1 MKIGIITIGSELLNG
16 SRLDTNGHWI
26 AKNAILFGG
35 EIISKSSILDNK
47 DDIFMA
53 LDNFLNRD
61 IDMII
66 ITGGLGPTHDDIT
79 ATSLYKYFNDK
90 TVIDTL
96 CFKDLKDRFAKKGFD
111 VSNLN
116 KSQALIPSDGD
127 IIPNQVGTAR
137 GLSFKSKKTKIIA
150 LPGVPSEMKSM
161 MRNSIF
167 PIIQDSSKLSLNYK
181 ILRTTGIYES
191 ELFSTLRSLI
201 DQYSDVDIAFL
212 PSFLGV
218 DIRVSSKNKTS
229 YDAFL
234 NDVNQKIDGYI
245 FSNNNAS
252 LEEVVAKTLIK
263 NKISISTAESCTG
276 GLIADRLTNIS
287 GVSAVY
293 KGSIIAYSNDQK
305 MKLLNVSQKI
315 LNKCGAVSEETAIDM
330 AIGVQEKFST
340 NIGISTTGIAGPTGG
355 TITKPIGLVFIG
367 LAYNGYSKA
376 YKFNFRLDRISNKM
390 ITVQA
395 ALNILR
401 KNVKNYINI

>member
-1 MKIGIITIGSELLNG
+1 MKIGIITIGSELLNR
-16 SRLDTNGHWI
+16 SRLDTNAHWI
-26 AKNAILFGG
+26 AKNVILFGG

-90 TVIDTL
+90 PVIDTL
-96 CFKDLKDRFAKKGFD
+96 YFEELKDRFTKKGFD
-111 VSNLN
+111 ISNLN

-201 DQYSDVDIAFL
+201 YQYSDVDIAFL

-234 NDVNQKIDGYI
+234 KDVNQKIDGYI

-315 LNKCGAVSEETAIDM
+315 LTKCGAVSEETAIDM

-340 NIGISTTGIAGPTGG
+340 NIGISTTGIAGPEGG
-355 TITKPIGLVFIG
+355 TNAKPIGLVFIG
-367 LAYNGYSKA
+367 LAYNGHSKA
-376 YKFNFRLDRISNKM
+376 YKFNFSHDRISNKM

-395 ALNILR
+395 ALNLLR
-401 KNVKNYINI
+401 KNVEKYINN

>member
-16 SRLDTNGHWI
+16 SRLDTNAHWI
-26 AKNAILFGG
+26 AKNVILFGG

-47 DDIFMA
+47 DDIFIA

-90 TVIDTL
+90 PVIDTL
-96 CFKDLKDRFAKKGFD
+96 YFEDLKDRFAKKGFD
-111 VSNLN
+111 ISNLN
-116 KSQALIPSDGD
+116 KSQALIPSDGE

-137 GLSFKSKKTKIIA
+137 GLTFKSKKTKIIA

-212 PSFLGV
+212 PSLLGV

-234 NDVNQKIDGYI
+234 KDVNQKIDGYI

-315 LNKCGAVSEETAIDM
+315 LNKCGAVSEETAIEM

-376 YKFNFRLDRISNKM
+376 YKFNFRHDRISNKM

>member
-16 SRLDTNGHWI
+16 SRLDTNAHWI

-90 TVIDTL
+90 PVIDTL
-96 CFKDLKDRFAKKGFD
+96 YFEDLKDRFAKKGFD

-305 MKLLNVSQKI
+305 MKLLNVNQKI

>member
-16 SRLDTNGHWI
+16 SRLDTNAHWI

-90 TVIDTL
+90 PVIDTL
-96 CFKDLKDRFAKKGFD
+96 YFKDLKDRFAKKGFD

-355 TITKPIGLVFIG
+355 TTTKPIGLVFIG

>member
-16 SRLDTNGHWI
+16 SRLDTNAHWI
-26 AKNAILFGG
+26 AKNVILFGG

-90 TVIDTL
+90 PVIDTL
-96 CFKDLKDRFAKKGFD
+96 YFEELKDRFTKKGFD
-111 VSNLN
+111 ISNLN

-137 GLSFKSKKTKIIA
+137 GLSFKSRKTKIIA

-167 PIIQDSSKLSLNYK
+167 PMIQDSSKLSLNYK

-229 YDAFL
+229 YDTFL
-234 NDVNQKIDGYI
+234 KDVNQKIDGYI

-315 LNKCGAVSEETAIDM
+315 LNTCGAVSEETAIDM

-340 NIGISTTGIAGPTGG
+340 NIGISTTGIAGPEGG
-355 TITKPIGLVFIG
+355 TNTKPIGLVFIG
-367 LAYNGYSKA
+367 LAYNGHSKA
-376 YKFNFRLDRISNKM
+376 YKFNFSHDRISNKM

-395 ALNILR
+395 ALNLLR
-401 KNVKNYINI
+401 KNVEKYINN

>member
-16 SRLDTNGHWI
+16 SRLDTNAHWI
-26 AKNAILFGG
+26 AKNVILFGG

-90 TVIDTL
+90 PVIDTL
-96 CFKDLKDRFAKKGFD
+96 YFEDLKDRFAKKGFD
-111 VSNLN
+111 ISNLN

-229 YDAFL
+229 YDTFL
-234 NDVNQKIDGYI
+234 KDVNQKIDGYI

-315 LNKCGAVSEETAIDM
+315 LNTCGAVSEETAIDM

-340 NIGISTTGIAGPTGG
+340 NIGISTTGIAGPEGG
-355 TITKPIGLVFIG
+355 TNAKPIGLVFIG
-367 LAYNGYSKA
+367 LAYNGHSKA
-376 YKFNFRLDRISNKM
+376 YKFNFSHDRISNKM

-395 ALNILR
+395 ALNLLR
-401 KNVKNYINI
+401 KNVEKYINN

>member
-1 MKIGIITIGSELLNG
+1 
-16 SRLDTNGHWI
+16 
-26 AKNAILFGG
+26 
-35 EIISKSSILDNK
+35 
-47 DDIFMA
+47 
-53 LDNFLNRD
+53 
-61 IDMII
+61 MII
-66 ITGGLGPTHDDIT
+66 LTGGLGPTHDDIT

-90 TVIDTL
+90 PVIDTL
-96 CFKDLKDRFAKKGFD
+96 YFEDLKDRFAKKGFD
-111 VSNLN
+111 ISNLN

-201 DQYSDVDIAFL
+201 YQYSDVDIAFL

-234 NDVNQKIDGYI
+234 KDVNQKIDGYI

-252 LEEVVAKTLIK
+252 LEEVVAKTLIR

-305 MKLLNVSQKI
+305 MKLLNVSQKT
-315 LNKCGAVSEETAIDM
+315 LNTCGAVSEETAIDM

-340 NIGISTTGIAGPTGG
+340 NIGISTTGIAGPEGG
-355 TITKPIGLVFIG
+355 TNAKPIGLVFIG
-367 LAYNGYSKA
+367 LAYNGHSKA
-376 YKFNFRLDRISNKM
+376 YKFNFSHDRISNKM

-395 ALNILR
+395 ALNLLR
-401 KNVKNYINI
+401 KNVEKYINN

>member
-16 SRLDTNGHWI
+16 SRLDTNAHWI

-90 TVIDTL
+90 PVIDTL
-96 CFKDLKDRFAKKGFD
+96 YFEDLKDRFAKKGFD

-234 NDVNQKIDGYI
+234 KDVNQKIDGYI

>member
-16 SRLDTNGHWI
+16 SRLDTNAHWI
-26 AKNAILFGG
+26 AKNVILFGG

-90 TVIDTL
+90 PVIDTL
-96 CFKDLKDRFAKKGFD
+96 YFEELKDRFTKKGFD
-111 VSNLN
+111 ISNLN

-137 GLSFKSKKTKIIA
+137 GLSFKSRKTKIIA

-167 PIIQDSSKLSLNYK
+167 PMIQDSSKLSLNYK

-229 YDAFL
+229 YDTFL
-234 NDVNQKIDGYI
+234 KDVNQKIDGYI

-315 LNKCGAVSEETAIDM
+315 LNTCGAVSEETAIDM

-340 NIGISTTGIAGPTGG
+340 NIGISTTGIAGPEGG
-355 TITKPIGLVFIG
+355 TNAKPIGLVFIG
-367 LAYNGYSKA
+367 LAYNGHSKA
-376 YKFNFRLDRISNKM
+376 YKFNFSHDRISNKM

-395 ALNILR
+395 ALNLLR
-401 KNVKNYINI
+401 KNVEKYINN

>member
-16 SRLDTNGHWI
+16 SRLDTNAHWI
-26 AKNAILFGG
+26 AKNVILFGG

-90 TVIDTL
+90 PVIDTL
-96 CFKDLKDRFAKKGFD
+96 YFEELKDRFTKKGFD
-111 VSNLN
+111 ISNLN

-137 GLSFKSKKTKIIA
+137 GLSFKSRKTKIIA

-167 PIIQDSSKLSLNYK
+167 PMIQDSSKLSLNYR

-234 NDVNQKIDGYI
+234 KDVNQKIDGYI

-315 LNKCGAVSEETAIDM
+315 LNTCGAVSEETAIDM

-340 NIGISTTGIAGPTGG
+340 NIGISTTGIAGPEGG
-355 TITKPIGLVFIG
+355 TNAKPIGLVFIG
-367 LAYNGYSKA
+367 LAYNGHSKA
-376 YKFNFRLDRISNKM
+376 YKFNFSHDRISNKM

-395 ALNILR
+395 ALNLLR
-401 KNVKNYINI
+401 KNVEKYINN

>member
-16 SRLDTNGHWI
+16 SRLDTNAHWI
-26 AKNAILFGG
+26 AKNVILFGG

-90 TVIDTL
+90 PVIDTL
-96 CFKDLKDRFAKKGFD
+96 YFEDLKDRFAKKGFD
-111 VSNLN
+111 ISILN

-191 ELFSTLRSLI
+191 ELFNTLRSLI
-201 DQYSDVDIAFL
+201 YQYSDVDIAFL

-234 NDVNQKIDGYI
+234 KDVNQKIDGYI

-305 MKLLNVSQKI
+305 MKLLNVSQKT
-315 LNKCGAVSEETAIDM
+315 LNTCGAVSEETAIDM

-340 NIGISTTGIAGPTGG
+340 NIGISTTGIAGPEGG
-355 TITKPIGLVFIG
+355 TNTKPIGLVFIG
-367 LAYNGYSKA
+367 FAYNGHSKA
-376 YKFNFRLDRISNKM
+376 YKFNFSHDRISNKM

-395 ALNILR
+395 ALNLLR
-401 KNVKNYINI
+401 KNVEKYINN

>member
-16 SRLDTNGHWI
+16 SRLDTNAHWI
-26 AKNAILFGG
+26 AKNVILFGG

-90 TVIDTL
+90 PVIDTL
-96 CFKDLKDRFAKKGFD
+96 YFEELKDRFTKKGFD
-111 VSNLN
+111 ISNLN

-137 GLSFKSKKTKIIA
+137 GLSFKSRKTKIIA

-167 PIIQDSSKLSLNYK
+167 PMIQDSSKLSLNYR

-229 YDAFL
+229 YDTFL
-234 NDVNQKIDGYI
+234 KDVNQKIDGYI

-315 LNKCGAVSEETAIDM
+315 LNTCGAVSEETAIDM

-340 NIGISTTGIAGPTGG
+340 NIGISTTGIAGPEGG
-355 TITKPIGLVFIG
+355 TNAKPIGLVFIG
-367 LAYNGYSKA
+367 LAYNGHSKA
-376 YKFNFRLDRISNKM
+376 YKFNFSHDRISNKM

-395 ALNILR
+395 ALNLLR
-401 KNVKNYINI
+401 KNVEKYINN

>member
-16 SRLDTNGHWI
+16 SRLDTNAHWI

-90 TVIDTL
+90 PVIDTL
-96 CFKDLKDRFAKKGFD
+96 YFKDLKDRFAKKGFD

>member
-1 MKIGIITIGSELLNG
+1 
-16 SRLDTNGHWI
+16 
-26 AKNAILFGG
+26 LFGG

-90 TVIDTL
+90 PVIDTL
-96 CFKDLKDRFAKKGFD
+96 YFEELKDRFTKKGFD
-111 VSNLN
+111 ISNLN

-201 DQYSDVDIAFL
+201 YQYSDVDIAFL

-229 YDAFL
+229 YDTFL
-234 NDVNQKIDGYI
+234 KDVNQKIDGYI

-315 LNKCGAVSEETAIDM
+315 LNTCGAVSEETAIDM

-340 NIGISTTGIAGPTGG
+340 NIGISTTGIAGPEGG
-355 TITKPIGLVFIG
+355 TNAKPIGLVFIG
-367 LAYNGYSKA
+367 LAYNGHSKA
-376 YKFNFRLDRISNKM
+376 YKFNFSHDRISNKM

-395 ALNILR
+395 ALNLLR
-401 KNVKNYINI
+401 KNVEKYINN

>member
-16 SRLDTNGHWI
+16 SRLDTNAHWI
-26 AKNAILFGG
+26 AKNVILFGG

-47 DDIFMA
+47 DDIFIA

-90 TVIDTL
+90 PVIDTL
-96 CFKDLKDRFAKKGFD
+96 YFEDLKDRFAKKGFD
-111 VSNLN
+111 ISNLN
-116 KSQALIPSDGD
+116 KSQALIPSDGE

-137 GLSFKSKKTKIIA
+137 GLTFKSKKTKIIA

-234 NDVNQKIDGYI
+234 KDVNQKIDGYI

-315 LNKCGAVSEETAIDM
+315 LNKCGAVSEETAIEM

-376 YKFNFRLDRISNKM
+376 YKFNFRHDRISNKM

>member
-16 SRLDTNGHWI
+16 SRLDTNAHWI
-26 AKNAILFGG
+26 AKNVILFGG

-90 TVIDTL
+90 PVIDTL
-96 CFKDLKDRFAKKGFD
+96 YFEELKDRFTKKGFD
-111 VSNLN
+111 ISNLN

-137 GLSFKSKKTKIIA
+137 GLSFKSRKTKIIA

-167 PIIQDSSKLSLNYK
+167 PMIQDSSKLSLNYK

-229 YDAFL
+229 YDTFL
-234 NDVNQKIDGYI
+234 KDVNQKIDGYI

-315 LNKCGAVSEETAIDM
+315 LTKCGAVSEETAIDM

-340 NIGISTTGIAGPTGG
+340 NIGISTTGIAGPEGG
-355 TITKPIGLVFIG
+355 TNTKPIGLVFIG
-367 LAYNGYSKA
+367 LAYNGHSKA
-376 YKFNFRLDRISNKM
+376 YKFNFSHDRISNKM

-395 ALNILR
+395 ALNLLR
-401 KNVKNYINI
+401 KNVEKYINN

>member
-90 TVIDTL
+90 PVIDTL
-96 CFKDLKDRFAKKGFD
+96 YFKDLKDRFAKKGFD

>member
-16 SRLDTNGHWI
+16 SRLDTNAHWI
-26 AKNAILFGG
+26 AKNVILFGG

-90 TVIDTL
+90 PVIDTL
-96 CFKDLKDRFAKKGFD
+96 YFEELKDRFTKKGFD
-111 VSNLN
+111 ISNLN

-201 DQYSDVDIAFL
+201 YQYSDVDIAFL

-234 NDVNQKIDGYI
+234 KDVNQKIDGYI

-263 NKISISTAESCTG
+263 DKISISTAESCTG

-315 LNKCGAVSEETAIDM
+315 LNTCGAVSEETAIDM

-340 NIGISTTGIAGPTGG
+340 NIGISTTGIAGPEGG
-355 TITKPIGLVFIG
+355 TNAKPIGLVFIG
-367 LAYNGYSKA
+367 LAYNGHSKA
-376 YKFNFRLDRISNKM
+376 YKFNFSHDRISNKM

-395 ALNILR
+395 ALNLLR
-401 KNVKNYINI
+401 KNVEKYINN

>member
-90 TVIDTL
+90 PVIDTL
-96 CFKDLKDRFAKKGFD
+96 YFEDLKDRFAKKGFD

>member
-1 MKIGIITIGSELLNG
+1 MKIGIITIGSELLNR
-16 SRLDTNGHWI
+16 SRLDTNAHWI
-26 AKNAILFGG
+26 AKNVILFGG

-90 TVIDTL
+90 PVIDTL
-96 CFKDLKDRFAKKGFD
+96 YFEELKDRFTKKGFD
-111 VSNLN
+111 ISNLN

-137 GLSFKSKKTKIIA
+137 GLSFKSRKTKIIA

-167 PIIQDSSKLSLNYK
+167 PMIQDSSKLSLNYK

-229 YDAFL
+229 YDTFL
-234 NDVNQKIDGYI
+234 KDVNQKIDGYI

-315 LNKCGAVSEETAIDM
+315 LNTCGAVSEETAIDM

-340 NIGISTTGIAGPTGG
+340 NIGISTTGIAGPEGG
-355 TITKPIGLVFIG
+355 TNAKPIGLVFIG
-367 LAYNGYSKA
+367 LAYNGHSKA
-376 YKFNFRLDRISNKM
+376 YKFNFSHDRISNKM

-395 ALNILR
+395 ALNLLR
-401 KNVKNYINI
+401 KNVEKYINN

>member
-79 ATSLYKYFNDK
+79 ATSLYKYFNYK
-90 TVIDTL
+90 PVIDTL

>member
-16 SRLDTNGHWI
+16 SRLDTNAHWI
-26 AKNAILFGG
+26 AKNVILFGG

-90 TVIDTL
+90 PVIDTL
-96 CFKDLKDRFAKKGFD
+96 YFEELKDRFTKKGFD
-111 VSNLN
+111 ISNLN

-137 GLSFKSKKTKIIA
+137 GLSFKSRKTKIIA

-167 PIIQDSSKLSLNYK
+167 PMIQDSSKLSLNYK

-201 DQYSDVDIAFL
+201 YQYSDVDIAFL

-229 YDAFL
+229 YDTFL
-234 NDVNQKIDGYI
+234 KDVNQKIDGYI

-315 LNKCGAVSEETAIDM
+315 LNTCGAVSEETAIDM

-340 NIGISTTGIAGPTGG
+340 NIGISTTGIAGPEGG
-355 TITKPIGLVFIG
+355 TNTKPIGLVFIG
-367 LAYNGYSKA
+367 LAYNGHSKA
-376 YKFNFRLDRISNKM
+376 YKFNFSHDRISNKM

-395 ALNILR
+395 ALNLLR
-401 KNVKNYINI
+401 KNVEKYINN

>member
-16 SRLDTNGHWI
+16 SRLDTNAHWI
-26 AKNAILFGG
+26 AKNVILFGG

-90 TVIDTL
+90 PVIDTL
-96 CFKDLKDRFAKKGFD
+96 YFEELKDRFTKKGFD
-111 VSNLN
+111 ISNLN

-137 GLSFKSKKTKIIA
+137 GLSFKSRKTKIIA

-167 PIIQDSSKLSLNYK
+167 PMIQDSSKLSLNYK

-234 NDVNQKIDGYI
+234 KDVNQKIDGYI

-315 LNKCGAVSEETAIDM
+315 LNTCGAVSEETAIDM

-340 NIGISTTGIAGPTGG
+340 NIGISTTGIAGPEGG
-355 TITKPIGLVFIG
+355 TNAKPIGLVFIG
-367 LAYNGYSKA
+367 LAYNGHSKA
-376 YKFNFRLDRISNKM
+376 YKFNFSHDRISNKM

-395 ALNILR
+395 ALNLLR
-401 KNVKNYINI
+401 KNVEKYINN

>member
-1 MKIGIITIGSELLNG
+1 MKIGIITIGSELLNR
-16 SRLDTNGHWI
+16 SRLDTNAHWI
-26 AKNAILFGG
+26 AKNVILFGG

-90 TVIDTL
+90 PVIDTL
-96 CFKDLKDRFAKKGFD
+96 YFEELKDRFTKKGFD
-111 VSNLN
+111 ISNLN

-137 GLSFKSKKTKIIA
+137 GLSFKSRKTKIIA

-167 PIIQDSSKLSLNYK
+167 PMIQDSSKLSLNYK

-201 DQYSDVDIAFL
+201 YQYSDVDIAFL

-229 YDAFL
+229 YDTFL
-234 NDVNQKIDGYI
+234 KDVNQKIDGYI

-293 KGSIIAYSNDQK
+293 KGSVIAYSNDQK
-305 MKLLNVSQKI
+305 MKLLNVSQKT
-315 LNKCGAVSEETAIDM
+315 LNTCGAVSEETAIDM

-340 NIGISTTGIAGPTGG
+340 NIGISTTGIAGPEGG
-355 TITKPIGLVFIG
+355 TNAKPIGLVFIG
-367 LAYNGYSKA
+367 LAYNGHSKA
-376 YKFNFRLDRISNKM
+376 YKFNFSHDRISNKM

-395 ALNILR
+395 ALNLLR
-401 KNVKNYINI
+401 KNVEKYINN